1 MALLGRDQRR
11 LLGLAAVLAA
21 AVVVLALAVRT
32 FGVVDPVA
40 LRAWVLGFGPW
51 APVAFVALGA
61 VHVIIAPIPAQPVV
75 LAGGY
80 LFGPVAGTAYSLLG
94 ATVGSAVVIWLSRRF
109 GRRYVENT
117 VSADTMEWFD
127 ALSSEHALT
136 AVFVGF
142 LVPGLP
148 DDLLCVLAG
157 VTERPVWSLLAAA
170 ALGRLPSYVVMSLVG
185 AELAA
190 QRLLSAAALAA
201 VLVAAAVVGYRYRE
215 RLSRLAG
222 GRP

>member
-1 MALLGRDQRR
+1 MALLRRDQRR
-11 LLGLAAVLAA
+11 LLGLAVVLAAVLA
-21 AVVVLALAVRT
+21 VLAVGVRALDT
-32 FGVVDPVA
+32 PDPVA
-40 LRAWVLGFGPW
+40 LRGWVLGFGPW

-61 VHVIIAPIPAQPVV
+61 VHVIVAPIPAQPVV

-94 ATVGSAVVIWLSRRF
+94 ATVGSAVVIWLSRRY

-117 VSADTMEWFD
+117 VSRDTLESFD
-127 ALSSEHALT
+127 ALSQEHALT

-185 AELAA
+185 AELAE

-201 VLVAAAVVGYRYRE
+201 VVLAAAVVGYRYRE
-215 RLSRLAG
+215 QLARVAG
-222 GRP
+222 VR